1 MKKVGDDNSD
11 IYELNNPIIKKL
23 IKNSYLTHT
32 QLEILLDYITRKQ
45 KGIRIKNLD
54 DTTIVRGRKI
64 KRGTYYR
71 ILKTA
76 RNKIAKTILTMIL
89 ITSLDIISHHDIINI
104 LEKTSSL
111 DITIENIEIYDRL
124 IDMIK
129 DSV

>member
-1 MKKVGDDNSD
+1 MNKVNGYNSD
-11 IYELNNPIIKKL
+11 IYDLNNPIIKKL

-45 KGIRIKNLD
+45 RGVRIKNVD
-54 DTTIVRGRKI
+54 DSITVGKKKI

-71 ILKTA
+71 ILKSA
-76 RNKIAKTILTMIL
+76 RNKIAKAILTMIL
-89 ITSLDIISHHDIINI
+89 ITSLDIISHHDIISI
-104 LEKTSSL
+104 LERTSSL
-111 DITIENIEIYDRL
+111 DITIENIEIYDHL